1 MENDPRSGKPKSRPY
16 RRAAIIT
23 LVVIF
28 LVFDVIAIRYLLN
41 ANADVRSG
49 AWKSDRLKDVST
61 QATLKE
67 NGGDLPDDF
76 FQQKF
81 TSLQD
86 GRRNPD
92 EKTRRSLVPF

>member
-1 MENDPRSGKPKSRPY
+1 MENDPGSGKPKSRPY

-23 LVVIF
+23 LVVLF

-41 ANADVRSG
+41 ANADAGSG

-67 NGGDLPDDF
+67 NGRDLPDDF
-76 FQQKF
+76 FQQEF
-81 TSLQD
+81 TSQQD
-86 GRRNPD
+86 GGRNPD
-92 EKTRRSLVPF
+92 EKTPQRFVPF